1 MDGKWGLPLKV
12 EYFLKYMNSKE
23 IKQFETLV
31 DRIIIVLVMVLFFFL
46 WI

>member
-1 MDGKWGLPLKV
+1 MESGVTTQGRI
-12 EYFLKYMNSKE
+12 FLKYMNSKE